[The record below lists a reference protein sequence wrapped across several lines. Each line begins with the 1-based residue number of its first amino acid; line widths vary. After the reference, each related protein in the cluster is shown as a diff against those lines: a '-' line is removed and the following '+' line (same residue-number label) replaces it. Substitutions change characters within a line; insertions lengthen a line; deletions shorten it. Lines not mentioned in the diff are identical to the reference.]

1 MYHYVHDAT
10 TTQKRAL
17 TRWRVQCAKKKDDVS
32 PQGLEPW
39 STGVIT
45 FTWKPDMITTY
56 TTANPFGNGTTRVS
70 SRVLRF
76 FLGIKTYT
84 VSLFRVFF
92 SFLNFEN
99 FRSFFIALKSRAVA
113 LGSVRINAQLLRNVI
128 IKTIRDDDE
137 FKRFII
143 SSS

>member
-1 MYHYVHDAT
+1 
-10 TTQKRAL
+10 
-17 TRWRVQCAKKKDDVS
+17 
-32 PQGLEPW
+32 
-39 STGVIT
+39 
-45 FTWKPDMITTY
+45 
-56 TTANPFGNGTTRVS
+56 
-70 SRVLRF
+70 VLRF
-76 FLGIKTYT
+76 FLGIKSYT

>member
-1 MYHYVHDAT
+1 
-10 TTQKRAL
+10 
-17 TRWRVQCAKKKDDVS
+17 
-32 PQGLEPW
+32 
-39 STGVIT
+39 
-45 FTWKPDMITTY
+45 MITTY

-76 FLGIKTYT
+76 FLGIKTYR

>member
-1 MYHYVHDAT
+1 
-10 TTQKRAL
+10 
-17 TRWRVQCAKKKDDVS
+17 
-32 PQGLEPW
+32 
-39 STGVIT
+39 
-45 FTWKPDMITTY
+45 MITTY

>member
-1 MYHYVHDAT
+1 M
-10 TTQKRAL
+10 
-17 TRWRVQCAKKKDDVS
+17 
-32 PQGLEPW
+32 
-39 STGVIT
+39 
-45 FTWKPDMITTY
+45 
-56 TTANPFGNGTTRVS
+56 
-70 SRVLRF
+70 LRF

>member
-1 MYHYVHDAT
+1 
-10 TTQKRAL
+10 
-17 TRWRVQCAKKKDDVS
+17 
-32 PQGLEPW
+32 
-39 STGVIT
+39 
-45 FTWKPDMITTY
+45 
-56 TTANPFGNGTTRVS
+56 
-70 SRVLRF
+70 VLRF

>member
-1 MYHYVHDAT
+1 
-10 TTQKRAL
+10 
-17 TRWRVQCAKKKDDVS
+17 
-32 PQGLEPW
+32 
-39 STGVIT
+39 
-45 FTWKPDMITTY
+45 MITTY

-76 FLGIKTYT
+76 FLGIKSYT

>member
-1 MYHYVHDAT
+1 
-10 TTQKRAL
+10 
-17 TRWRVQCAKKKDDVS
+17 
-32 PQGLEPW
+32 
-39 STGVIT
+39 
-45 FTWKPDMITTY
+45 MITTY

-76 FLGIKTYT
+76 FLGIKSYT

-128 IKTIRDDDE
+128 IKTIRDDDDE
-137 FKRFII
+137 FKRFSI

>member
-1 MYHYVHDAT
+1 MCYDFF
-10 TTQKRAL
+10 
-17 TRWRVQCAKKKDDVS
+17 S
-32 PQGLEPW
+32 
-39 STGVIT
+39 
-45 FTWKPDMITTY
+45 
-56 TTANPFGNGTTRVS
+56 
-70 SRVLRF
+70 VLRLIQ
-76 FLGIKTYT
+76 FLCLG
-84 VSLFRVFF
+84 SFF

>member
-1 MYHYVHDAT
+1 M
-10 TTQKRAL
+10 
-17 TRWRVQCAKKKDDVS
+17 
-32 PQGLEPW
+32 
-39 STGVIT
+39 
-45 FTWKPDMITTY
+45 
-56 TTANPFGNGTTRVS
+56 
-70 SRVLRF
+70 LRF
-76 FLGIKTYT
+76 FLGIKSYT

>member
-1 MYHYVHDAT
+1 
-10 TTQKRAL
+10 
-17 TRWRVQCAKKKDDVS
+17 
-32 PQGLEPW
+32 
-39 STGVIT
+39 
-45 FTWKPDMITTY
+45 MITTY

-128 IKTIRDDDE
+128 IKTIRDDDDE
-137 FKRFII
+137 FKRFSI